1 MDYNTKRK
9 KLPMPEYGRNIQNMV
24 DHLFTLEDRE
34 KRNQSAQAIIDV
46 MGNLYPYLRDVA
58 EYKHKLWDHI
68 AIMSDFKL
76 DIDYPYDP
84 PSPDILTE
92 KPHRVP
98 YNQTEIKLKH
108 YGLITQ
114 KLIDKAVEM
123 EGEEQQILIEQIANQ
138 MKKLYQAWNK
148 DSVEDE
154 KIFIDLEEL
163 SGHKLKVSRDIQLSE
178 VRVAPQTPQ
187 NKKKKKNKR
196 IKGNN

>member
-24 DHLFTLEDRE
+24 DHLFTIEDRE
-34 KRNQSAQAIIDV
+34 KRNQSAQAVIDV

-76 DIDYPYDP
+76 DIDYPYEP

-92 KPHRVP
+92 KPRRVP
-98 YNQTEIKLKH
+98 YNQQDIKLKH

-114 KLIDKAVEM
+114 KLIDAAIGM
-123 EGEEQQILIEQIANQ
+123 EGEEQRILMEQIANQ
-138 MKKLYQAWNK
+138 MKKLYLAWNK

-163 SGHKLKVSRDIQLSE
+163 SGNKLKVPRDIQLTD
-178 VRVAPQTPQ
+178 VRVQVAQPQG
-187 NKKKKKNKR
+187 KKKKKK
-196 IKGNN
+196 K

>member
-24 DHLFTLEDRE
+24 NHLFTIEDKE
-34 KRNQSAQAIIDV
+34 KRNQSAQAVIDV
-46 MGNLYPYLRDVA
+46 MGNLYTYLRDVA

-76 DIDYPYDP
+76 DIDYPYEP

-92 KPHRVP
+92 KPRRVP
-98 YNQTEIKLKH
+98 YNQNDIKLRH
-108 YGLITQ
+108 YGLITE
-114 KLIDKAVEM
+114 KLIDAAIGM
-123 EGEEQQILIEQIANQ
+123 EGEEQRILIEQIANQ
-138 MKKLYQAWNK
+138 MKKLYLAWNK

-163 SGHKLKVSRDIQLSE
+163 SGHKLKVPRDIQLTE
-178 VRVAPQTPQ
+178 VYVAAPQIQ
-187 NKKKKKNKR
+187 SKKKKRKK
-196 IKGNN
+196 

>member
-24 DHLFTLEDRE
+24 DHLFTIEDRE

-98 YNQTEIKLKH
+98 YNQHDIKLRH

-114 KLIDKAVEM
+114 KLIEVAIGT
-123 EGEEQQILIEQIANQ
+123 EGDEQRILIEQIANQ
-138 MKKLYQAWNK
+138 MKKLYLAWNK

-163 SGHKLKVSRDIQLSE
+163 SGNRLKVPRDIQLAD
-178 VRVAPQTPQ
+178 VKVQVVQPQG
-187 NKKKKKNKR
+187 KKKKKK
-196 IKGNN
+196 K

>member
-24 DHLFTLEDRE
+24 DHLFTIEDRE
-34 KRNQSAQAIIDV
+34 KRNQSAQAVIDV

-76 DIDYPYDP
+76 DIDYPYEP

-92 KPHRVP
+92 NPHKVP
-98 YNQTEIKLKH
+98 YNQNEIKLKH

-114 KLIDKAVEM
+114 KMIDKAIEM
-123 EGEEQQILIEQIANQ
+123 EGNEQRILIEQIANQ
-138 MKKLYQAWNK
+138 MKKQYLAWNK

-163 SGHKLKVSRDIQLSE
+163 SGHKLKVPRDIQL
-178 VRVAPQTPQ
+178 ADIKIQQPQQ
-187 NKKKKKNKR
+187 QSKKKKKKR
-196 IKGNN
+196 SS

>member
-24 DHLFTLEDRE
+24 DHLFTIEDRE
-34 KRNQSAQAIIDV
+34 KRNQSAQAVIDV

-76 DIDYPYDP
+76 DIDYPYEP

-92 KPHRVP
+92 KPHKVP
-98 YNQTEIKLKH
+98 YNQNEIKLKH

-114 KLIDKAVEM
+114 KMIDKAIEM
-123 EGEEQQILIEQIANQ
+123 EGNEQRILIEQIANQ
-138 MKKLYQAWNK
+138 MKKQYLAWNK

-163 SGHKLKVSRDIQLSE
+163 SGHKLKVPRDIQL
-178 VRVAPQTPQ
+178 ADIKIQQPQQ
-187 NKKKKKNKR
+187 QSKKKKKKR
-196 IKGNN
+196 LS

>member
-1 MDYNTKRK
+1 MDYNTDRK

-24 DHLFTLEDRE
+24 DHLMTIEDRTR
-34 KRNQSAQAIIDV
+34 RNQMAQAVIDV

-98 YNQTEIKLKH
+98 YNQHDIKLRH

-114 KLIDKAVEM
+114 KLIEVAIGT
-123 EGEEQQILIEQIANQ
+123 EGDEQRILIEQIANQ
-138 MKKLYQAWNK
+138 MKKLYLAWNK

-163 SGHKLKVSRDIQLSE
+163 SGNRLKVPRDIQLAD
-178 VRVAPQTPQ
+178 VKIQAPPPQ
-187 NKKKKKNKR
+187 AQSKKKRKKK
-196 IKGNN
+196 

>member
-1 MDYNTKRK
+1 
-9 KLPMPEYGRNIQNMV
+9 MPEYGRNIQNMV
-24 DHLFTLEDRE
+24 DHLFTIEDRE

-92 KPHRVP
+92 KPKRVP
-98 YNQTEIKLKH
+98 YNQTNIKLRH

-123 EGEEQQILIEQIANQ
+123 EGEEQLILIEQIANQ

-163 SGHKLKVSRDIQLSE
+163 SGHKLKVPRDIQLSE

-187 NKKKKKNKR
+187 SKKKKKNKR
-196 IKGNN
+196 K

>member
-24 DHLFTLEDRE
+24 DHLFTIEDRE
-34 KRNQSAQAIIDV
+34 KRNQSAQAVIDV

-76 DIDYPYDP
+76 DIDYPYEP

-92 KPHRVP
+92 KPRRVP
-98 YNQTEIKLKH
+98 YNQNDIKLKH
-108 YGLITQ
+108 YGLITE
-114 KLIDKAVEM
+114 KLIQKATEM

-138 MKKLYQAWNK
+138 MKKLYMAWNK
-148 DSVEDE
+148 DAVEDE
-154 KIFIDLEEL
+154 KIFSDLEEL
-163 SGHKLKVSRDIQLSE
+163 SGNKLKVSRDLKLAE
-178 VRVAPQTPQ
+178 VKVAPVQIQ
-187 NKKKKKNKR
+187 SKKKKKK
-196 IKGNN
+196 K

>member
-24 DHLFTLEDRE
+24 DHLFTIEDRE
-34 KRNQSAQAIIDV
+34 KRNQSAQAVIDV

-76 DIDYPYDP
+76 DIDYPYEP

-92 KPHRVP
+92 KPHKVP
-98 YNQTEIKLKH
+98 YNQNEIKLKH

-114 KLIDKAVEM
+114 KMIDKAIEM
-123 EGEEQQILIEQIANQ
+123 EGNEQRILIEQIANQ
-138 MKKLYQAWNK
+138 MKKQYLAWNK

-163 SGHKLKVSRDIQLSE
+163 SGHKLKVPRDIQL
-178 VRVAPQTPQ
+178 ADIKIQQPQQ
-187 NKKKKKNKR
+187 QSKKKKKKR
-196 IKGNN
+196 SS